1 MDRCYQ
7 AKTKG
12 ELETILKRLGL
23 VGLSIKGIDTY
34 GVIEDIAPNK
44 MRVTEH
50 RYGFCTDFPMVL
62 KMSDSRTISINT
74 LSFKDTYEGFSIAV
88 NPDYSEY
95 KNHRDNNLN
104 VAKYCKECLEKK
116 IIGYEVTKYGKNIP
130 SGIQDTSSESSK
142 ELIIKLEDGTKMIF
156 SHWLMA
162 EYMDFN
168 VELPGK
174 NVKDIQT
181 TLGGKM
187 TDKEIFEWAKKN
199 NLIPSDLFT
208 KVTKVGEIDEGE
220 VFALDSDGEIEEP
233 LIIGLPSFIIVN
245 GNNIKSVYGEEAFKV
260 MDKLYPEDNHER

>member
-7 AKTKG
+7 AKIKG

-62 KMSDSRTISINT
+62 KMSDSRAISINA

-104 VAKYCKECLEKK
+104 VVKYCKECLEKK

-130 SGIQDTSSESSK
+130 NDIQDISSESSK

-162 EYMDFN
+162 EYMEFN
-168 VELPGK
+168 VELPEK
-174 NVKDIQT
+174 MSMIYE
-181 TLGGKM
+181 TL
-187 TDKEIFEWAKKN
+187 
-199 NLIPSDLFT
+199 
-208 KVTKVGEIDEGE
+208 
-220 VFALDSDGEIEEP
+220 
-233 LIIGLPSFIIVN
+233 
-245 GNNIKSVYGEEAFKV
+245 
-260 MDKLYPEDNHER
+260 